1 MGNVGGLV
9 GAFVGRGVVG
19 GAPELTE
26 YSIIPLNTRGEKL
39 PHHSHPA
46 PFPSKNAMSAFELYR
61 EHLLLQC
68 QECTLHLRESGKF
81 RHG

>member
-26 YSIIPLNTRGEKL
+26 YSIIPLNTRGENKV
-39 PHHSHPA
+39 PHHSQPA

-61 EHLLLQC
+61 APSPPVPGVYLTPE
-68 QECTLHLRESGKF
+68 GKWKV
-81 RHG
+81 

>member
-1 MGNVGGLV
+1 MAKVGGLV

-61 EHLLLQC
+61 APSPPVPGVYLTPE
-68 QECTLHLRESGKF
+68 GKWKV
-81 RHG
+81 